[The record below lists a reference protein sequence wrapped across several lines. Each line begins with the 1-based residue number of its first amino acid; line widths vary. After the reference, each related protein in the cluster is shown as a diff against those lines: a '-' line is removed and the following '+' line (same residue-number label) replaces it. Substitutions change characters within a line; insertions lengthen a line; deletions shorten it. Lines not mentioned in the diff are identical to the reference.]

1 MNDFIDTLLKEQFG
15 DGMWVTIVS
24 ALIKIALAAIIAMI
38 IYIILKLINTTF
50 LGRSKNKVLKQ
61 ISVTSHKKHLMM
73 KTSIFMFFVFLFPLF
88 PKLSSVFSIVTLM
101 IVVCDILDVI
111 NAVYILNEIS
121 KRRPIKGILQ
131 VIKIAICIL
140 LGIILIS
147 LLLNQNPVVL
157 ISGVGAFTAVI
168 SLVFKDAIVGLVA
181 GLQITSENMLQ
192 IGDWISVPSLGVE
205 GEVRDI
211 ALISVKVMGFDN
223 IVYTL
228 PTSTFQTVP
237 FKNWNKTVNNKMRQ
251 VNFKITVDPDS
262 VVMEGDETNLTKW
275 RHHVLDEIKKDAH
288 YKDGFATQCRTKGAD
303 SGYGL
308 PVDIFFTTDIVNYD
322 EYCEY
327 TSAFGSNITASLK
340 DFGLKPFRASFSP
353 QDKT

>member
-38 IYIILKLINTTF
+38 IYIILKLINTSF

-61 ISVTSHKKHLMM
+61 ISVTSHNKHLMM

-88 PKLSSVFSIVTLM
+88 PKLSSAFSIVTLM

-111 NAVYILNEIS
+111 NEVYILNEIS

-131 VIKIAICIL
+131 VVKIAICIL

-181 GLQITSENMLQ
+181 GIQITSEHMFE
-192 IGDWISVPSLGVE
+192 IGDWISIPSLGVE
-205 GEVRDI
+205 GEVKDI
-211 ALISVKVMGFDN
+211 ALITVKIQGFDN
-223 IVYTL
+223 IMHTV
-228 PTSTFQTVP
+228 PTSSFQTTP
-237 FKNWNKTVNNKMRQ
+237 FKNWHKTVRNKMRQ
-251 VNFKITVDPDS
+251 VKFSLTIDPDTIAKDG
-262 VVMEGDETNLTKW
+262 EETNLTLW
-275 RHHVLDEIKKDAH
+275 RHKVLEMIKADPH
-288 YKDGFATQCRTKGAD
+288 YREGFATQCRTQGSS
-303 SGYGL
+303 SGYGI
-308 PVDIFFTTDIVNYD
+308 PVEIYFTTDVADYD
-322 EYCEY
+322 SYCEY
-327 TSAFGSNITASLK
+327 VSTIGSNAAALLK
-340 DFGLKPFRASFSP
+340 KYDLKCFKTSFEP
-353 QDKT
+353 AKP

>member
-24 ALIKIALAAIIAMI
+24 AFIKIALAAIIAMI
-38 IYIILKLINTTF
+38 IYIILKLINTSF

-88 PKLSSVFSIVTLM
+88 PKLSSAFSIVTLM

-111 NAVYILNEIS
+111 NEVYILNEIS

-131 VIKIAICIL
+131 VVKIAICIL

-181 GLQITSENMLQ
+181 GIQITSEHMFE
-192 IGDWISVPSLGVE
+192 IGDWISIPSLGVE
-205 GEVRDI
+205 GEVKDI
-211 ALISVKVMGFDN
+211 ALITVKIQGFDN
-223 IVYTL
+223 IMHTV
-228 PTSTFQTVP
+228 PTSSFQTTP
-237 FKNWNKTVNNKMRQ
+237 FKNWHKTVRNKMRQ
-251 VNFKITVDPDS
+251 VKFSLTIDPDTIAKDG
-262 VVMEGDETNLTKW
+262 EETNLTLW
-275 RHHVLDEIKKDAH
+275 RHKVLEMIKADPH
-288 YKDGFATQCRTKGAD
+288 YREGFATQCRTQGSS
-303 SGYGL
+303 SGYGI
-308 PVDIFFTTDIVNYD
+308 PVEIYFTTDVADYD
-322 EYCEY
+322 SYCEY
-327 TSAFGSNITASLK
+327 VSTIGSNAAALLK
-340 DFGLKPFRASFSP
+340 EYDLKCFKTSFEP
-353 QDKT
+353 

>member
-24 ALIKIALAAIIAMI
+24 SLIKIALAAIIAMI
-38 IYIILKLINTTF
+38 IYIILKLINTSF

-88 PKLSSVFSIVTLM
+88 PKLSSAFSIVTLM

-111 NAVYILNEIS
+111 NEVYILNEIS

-131 VIKIAICIL
+131 VVKIAICIL

-181 GLQITSENMLQ
+181 GIQITSEHMFE
-192 IGDWISVPSLGVE
+192 IGDWISIPSLGVE
-205 GEVRDI
+205 GEVKDI
-211 ALISVKVMGFDN
+211 ALITVKILGFDN
-223 IVYTL
+223 IMHTV
-228 PTSTFQTVP
+228 PTSSFQTTP
-237 FKNWNKTVNNKMRQ
+237 FKNWHKTVRNKMRQ
-251 VNFKITVDPDS
+251 VKFSLTIDPDTIAKDG
-262 VVMEGDETNLTKW
+262 EETNLTLW
-275 RHHVLDEIKKDAH
+275 RHKVLEMIKADPH
-288 YKDGFATQCRTKGAD
+288 YREGFATQCRTQGSS
-303 SGYGL
+303 SGYGI
-308 PVDIFFTTDIVNYD
+308 PVEIYFTTDVADYD
-322 EYCEY
+322 SYCEY
-327 TSAFGSNITASLK
+327 VSTIGSNAAALLK
-340 DFGLKPFRASFSP
+340 EYDLKCFKTSFES
-353 QDKT
+353 

>member
-38 IYIILKLINTTF
+38 IYIILKLINTSF

-88 PKLSSVFSIVTLM
+88 PKLSSAFSIITLM

-111 NAVYILNEIS
+111 NEVYILNEIS

-131 VIKIAICIL
+131 VVKIAICIL

-181 GLQITSENMLQ
+181 GIQITSEHIFE
-192 IGDWISVPSLGVE
+192 IGDWISIPSLGVE
-205 GEVRDI
+205 GEVKDI
-211 ALISVKVMGFDN
+211 ALITVKIQGFDN
-223 IVYTL
+223 IMHTV
-228 PTSTFQTVP
+228 PTSSFQTTP
-237 FKNWNKTVNNKMRQ
+237 FKNWHKTVRNKMRQ
-251 VNFKITVDPDS
+251 VKFSLTIDPDTIAKDG
-262 VVMEGDETNLTKW
+262 EETNLTLW
-275 RHHVLDEIKKDAH
+275 RHKVLEMIKADPH
-288 YKDGFATQCRTKGAD
+288 YREGFATQCRTQGSS
-303 SGYGL
+303 SGYGI
-308 PVDIFFTTDIVNYD
+308 PVEIYFTTDVADYD
-322 EYCEY
+322 SYCEY
-327 TSAFGSNITASLK
+327 VSTIGSNAAALLK
-340 DFGLKPFRASFSP
+340 EYDLKCFKTSFEP
-353 QDKT
+353 

>member
-38 IYIILKLINTTF
+38 IYIILKLINTSF

-88 PKLSSVFSIVTLM
+88 PKLSSAFSIITLM

-111 NAVYILNEIS
+111 NEVYILNEIS

-131 VIKIAICIL
+131 VVKIAICIL

-181 GLQITSENMLQ
+181 GIQITSEHMFE
-192 IGDWISVPSLGVE
+192 IGDWISIPSLGVE
-205 GEVRDI
+205 GEVKDI
-211 ALISVKVMGFDN
+211 ALITVKIQGFDN
-223 IVYTL
+223 IMHTV
-228 PTSTFQTVP
+228 PTSSFQTTP
-237 FKNWNKTVNNKMRQ
+237 FKNWHKTVRNKMRQ
-251 VNFKITVDPDS
+251 VKFSLTIDPDTIAKDG
-262 VVMEGDETNLTKW
+262 EETNLTLW
-275 RHHVLDEIKKDAH
+275 RHKVLEMIKADPH
-288 YKDGFATQCRTKGAD
+288 YREGFATQCRTQGSS
-303 SGYGL
+303 SGYGI
-308 PVDIFFTTDIVNYD
+308 PVEIYFTTDVADYD
-322 EYCEY
+322 SYCEY
-327 TSAFGSNITASLK
+327 VSTIGSNAAALLK
-340 DFGLKPFRASFSP
+340 EYDLKCFKTSFEP
-353 QDKT
+353 

>member
-24 ALIKIALAAIIAMI
+24 SLIKIALSAIIAMI
-38 IYIILKLINTTF
+38 IYIILKLINTSF

-88 PKLSSVFSIVTLM
+88 PKLSSAFSIVTLM

-111 NAVYILNEIS
+111 NEVYILNEIS

-131 VIKIAICIL
+131 VVKIAICIL

-181 GLQITSENMLQ
+181 GIQITSEHMFE
-192 IGDWISVPSLGVE
+192 IGDWISIPSLGVE
-205 GEVRDI
+205 GEVKDI
-211 ALISVKVMGFDN
+211 ALITVKIQGFDN
-223 IVYTL
+223 IMHTV
-228 PTSTFQTVP
+228 PTSSFQTTP
-237 FKNWNKTVNNKMRQ
+237 FKNWHKTVRNKMRQ
-251 VNFKITVDPDS
+251 VKFSLTIDPDTIAKDG
-262 VVMEGDETNLTKW
+262 EETNLTLW
-275 RHHVLDEIKKDAH
+275 RHKVLEMIKADPH
-288 YKDGFATQCRTKGAD
+288 YREGFATQCRTQGSS
-303 SGYGL
+303 SGYGI
-308 PVDIFFTTDIVNYD
+308 PVEIYFTTDVADYD
-322 EYCEY
+322 SYCEY
-327 TSAFGSNITASLK
+327 VSTIGSNAAALLK
-340 DFGLKPFRASFSP
+340 EYDLKCFKTSFEP
-353 QDKT
+353 

>member
-24 ALIKIALAAIIAMI
+24 ALIKIALSAIIAMI
-38 IYIILKLINTTF
+38 IYIILKLINTSF

-88 PKLSSVFSIVTLM
+88 PKLSSAFSIVTLM

-111 NAVYILNEIS
+111 NEVYILNEIS

-131 VIKIAICIL
+131 VVKIAICIL

-181 GLQITSENMLQ
+181 GIQITSEHMFE
-192 IGDWISVPSLGVE
+192 IGDWISIPSLGVE
-205 GEVRDI
+205 GEVKDI
-211 ALISVKVMGFDN
+211 ALITVKIQGFDN
-223 IVYTL
+223 IMHTV
-228 PTSTFQTVP
+228 PTSSFQTTP
-237 FKNWNKTVNNKMRQ
+237 FKNWHKTVRNKMRQ
-251 VNFKITVDPDS
+251 VKFSLTIDPDTIAKDG
-262 VVMEGDETNLTKW
+262 EETNLTLW
-275 RHHVLDEIKKDAH
+275 RHKVLEMIKADPH
-288 YKDGFATQCRTKGAD
+288 YREGFATQCRTQGSS
-303 SGYGL
+303 SGYGI
-308 PVDIFFTTDIVNYD
+308 PVEIYFTTDVADYD
-322 EYCEY
+322 SYCEY
-327 TSAFGSNITASLK
+327 VSTIGSNAAALLK
-340 DFGLKPFRASFSP
+340 EYDLKCFKTSFEP
-353 QDKT
+353 